1 MAINYRQNYRG
12 GSGAIY
18 MLGVKKYISKPLVN
32 YISVLAALIP
42 KIVQPDCKS
51 RKQTSPQ

>member
-18 MLGVKKYISKPLVN
+18 MLGVRKYISKPLVN